1 MIITSLEKEKLN
13 KSMNDFE
20 IGAFVVKFESSHG
33 GSVLCRRNFN
43 RKKSKSLWILM
54 TWNVLIVIS
63 WDIIN
68 INARNTE
75 PS

>member
-20 IGAFVVKFESSHG
+20 IGAFVVKFESSRG

-43 RKKSKSLWILM
+43 RKKSKS
-54 TWNVLIVIS
+54 
-63 WDIIN
+63 
-68 INARNTE
+68 
-75 PS
+75 